1 MSESA
6 KRGGEP
12 REGVRGRGRKRRGDW
27 RTKHLRACLLCGRV
41 WRPGRRRTCPV
52 CHVDRSICLTCDQVA
67 VDDRARR
74 CATDEALRRLVKA
87 CASDWERARRALDA
101 ARGDV
106 PRALAPS
113 RAPSGPGPRSASAGE
128 VVDDALE
135 NDSTRVPGDAEKRP
149 RGNPATRVP
158 EVVGRGVD
166 EVDAVTL
173 PAPRRRPRPACD
185 PRAPSADVRR
195 CRTSSKPRS
204 PARPRTRR
212 PTRTDTQLRT
222 SATAGRA
229 PLAPPALFFGIC
241 AAVRGV
247 PIALC
252 RGYVTSHCDR
262 ICRDRISRAPRAAE
276 RLRSETEHDSG
287 GDVPSVFS
295 AVVEL
300 VEPLLDAEHAV
311 HEGGPPSEASLSL

>member
-67 VDDRARR
+67 VEDRARR
-74 CATDEALRRLVKA
+74 CVTDEALRRLVKA
-87 CASDWERARRALDA
+87 CAGDWERARRALDA
-101 ARGDV
+101 AGDDV
-106 PRALAPS
+106 PRAPA

-128 VVDDALE
+128 MVDDALE

-158 EVVGRGVD
+158 AVVGRSVD

-173 PAPRRRPRPACD
+173 HAPRRRPRPACD

-195 CRTSSKPRS
+195 CRTSSRSRS

-222 SATAGRA
+222 SATAG
-229 PLAPPALFFGIC
+229 
-241 AAVRGV
+241 
-247 PIALC
+247 
-252 RGYVTSHCDR
+252 
-262 ICRDRISRAPRAAE
+262 RAPRAAE

-311 HEGGPPSEASLSL
+311 HERGPPSEASLSL

>member
-41 WRPGRRRTCPV
+41 WRAGRRRTCRV

-67 VDDRARR
+67 VEDRARR

-87 CASDWERARRALDA
+87 CAGGWERARRALDA
-101 ARGDV
+101 AGGDV
-106 PRALAPS
+106 PRALA
-113 RAPSGPGPRSASAGE
+113 RAERAAGPRSASAGE

-158 EVVGRGVD
+158 AVVGRSVD

-195 CRTSSKPRS
+195 CRTSSRSRS

-252 RGYVTSHCDR
+252 RGLRNQPLRPDLPRPNFARS
-262 ICRDRISRAPRAAE
+262 SRC
-276 RLRSETEHDSG
+276 
-287 GDVPSVFS
+287 
-295 AVVEL
+295 
-300 VEPLLDAEHAV
+300 
-311 HEGGPPSEASLSL
+311 